1 WSTDAEGFFDT
12 GLSVSTD
19 KASRALL
26 IADGPE
32 GVVAIG
38 GRRFA
43 EADIRAAYAEAGG
56 EIAPVL
62 RADPV
67 LGQRV
72 SGIVGDG
79 RAIVGLAGRLAET

>member
-1 WSTDAEGFFDT
+1 
-12 GLSVSTD
+12 GLPVGID
-19 KASRALL
+19 KAARTLL
-26 IADGPE
+26 VGDRPE

-43 EADIRAAYAEAGG
+43 ETEIREAYVEAGG

>member
-1 WSTDAEGFFDT
+1 AMVPAFAFPPGAERGLPPFWSTDAEGFFDP

-56 EIAPVL
+56 EIA
-62 RADPV
+62 
-67 LGQRV
+67 
-72 SGIVGDG
+72 
-79 RAIVGLAGRLAET
+79 